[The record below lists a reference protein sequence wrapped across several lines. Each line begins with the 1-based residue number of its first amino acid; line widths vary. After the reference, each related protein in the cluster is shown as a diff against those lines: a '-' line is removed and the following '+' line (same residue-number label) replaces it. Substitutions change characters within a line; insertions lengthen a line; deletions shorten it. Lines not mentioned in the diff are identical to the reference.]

1 METLVSPG
9 VSIEVRDESF
19 YASVGAGTVPLI
31 IVATA
36 ENKTSSDGTGIAEYT
51 KPENA
56 GKVYNIS
63 SQREL
68 LINYGNPKFY
78 TSGGTP
84 LHGYELNEYG
94 LEAARSYLGFAN
106 RAYVIRADIDL
117 AKLEPSATPPTDAP
131 ENGQYWLD
139 VNNTTWG
146 VKRRVSGQWVLQ
158 EVFVVPPEDIE
169 PTGLP
174 TTAYGVD
181 YDLGAIYYK
190 SDGSTAD
197 TITIV
202 ERRSGAWF
210 VVGENSW
217 SNATSNELLVNTHLS
232 IPTTRSN
239 GQSLQENDLFLQSC
253 LNQGRCN

>member
-1 METLVSPG
+1 MATLVSPG
-9 VSIEVRDESF
+9 VSITVTDESF

-56 GKVYNIS
+56 GKVYNIA

-68 LINYGNPKFY
+68 LINYGNPTFY
-78 TSGGTP
+78 TTGGTP

-131 ENGQYWLD
+131 EDGQYWLD
-139 VNNTTWG
+139 VGNTTWG
-146 VKRRVSGQWVLQ
+146 IKRRINSQWVL
-158 EVFVVPPEDIE
+158 VPTFIVPPA
-169 PTGLP
+169 PAL
-174 TTAYGVD
+174 
-181 YDLGAIYYK
+181 
-190 SDGSTAD
+190 
-197 TITIV
+197 
-202 ERRSGAWF
+202 R
-210 VVGENSW
+210 
-217 SNATSNELLVNTHLS
+217 
-232 IPTTRSN
+232 
-239 GQSLQENDLFLQSC
+239 
-253 LNQGRCN
+253 

>member
-1 METLVSPG
+1 MATLVSPG
-9 VSIEVRDESF
+9 VSITVTDESF

-31 IVATA
+31 VVATA
-36 ENKTSSDGTGIAEYT
+36 DNKTSSDGTGIAEYT

-117 AKLEPSATPPTDAP
+117 AKLEPSATPPTSAP

-139 VNNTTWG
+139 VANTAWG
-146 VKRRVSGQWVLQ
+146 VKRRVSGAWVLT
-158 EVFVVPPEDIE
+158 ESFTVPPEDIE
-169 PTGLP
+169 STGLP

-181 YDLGAIYYK
+181 YDIGIIYYN
-190 SDGSTAD
+190 SDGTTAD
-197 TITIV
+197 TIKI
-202 ERRSGAWF
+202 
-210 VVGENSW
+210 
-217 SNATSNELLVNTHLS
+217 
-232 IPTTRSN
+232 
-239 GQSLQENDLFLQSC
+239 
-253 LNQGRCN
+253 